1 MPKSGKNS
9 HFFVGRWDAAK
20 ISAKIK
26 KLPVGHKGGG
36 EGYGGCMGG
45 ARYSEQFC
53 CFRPV

>member
-1 MPKSGKNS
+1 M
-9 HFFVGRWDAAK
+9 GRWDAAK